1 MTNPIVTKVLSSM
14 PRRTSGGFFIVRVE
28 VMHNGRTFNTE
39 AWCPSMA
46 HALSV
51 EAGYKFKDG
60 TF

>member
-1 MTNPIVTKVLSSM
+1 MSGPIVTKVLSTM

-28 VMHNGRTFNTE
+28 VRHDGRTFTTS

-46 HALSV
+46 YALSV
-51 EAGYKFKDG
+51 KPGYEFKDG

>member
-1 MTNPIVTKVLSSM
+1 MTRPTVTKVLSTM

-28 VMHNGRTFNTE
+28 VKHNGRTFNTE

-46 HALSV
+46 YALSV